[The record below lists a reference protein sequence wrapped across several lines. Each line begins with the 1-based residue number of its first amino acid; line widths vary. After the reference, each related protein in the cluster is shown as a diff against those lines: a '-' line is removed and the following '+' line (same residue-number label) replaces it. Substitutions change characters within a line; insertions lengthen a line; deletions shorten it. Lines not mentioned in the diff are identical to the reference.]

1 MKYTCPVCKKSL
13 KGSPAE
19 GAEKAEFFPFCSHR
33 CKLIDLG
40 AWLDARYKIVY
51 EQGGQGSIEPAAP
64 SEEPGGAGQPQ

>member
-19 GAEKAEFFPFCSHR
+19 GAEKAEFFPFCSRR

-40 AWLDARYKIVY
+40 AWFDADYKIITDLPHNKQIQQPKSN
-51 EQGGQGSIEPAAP
+51 QGP
-64 SEEPGGAGQPQ
+64 SKKQ